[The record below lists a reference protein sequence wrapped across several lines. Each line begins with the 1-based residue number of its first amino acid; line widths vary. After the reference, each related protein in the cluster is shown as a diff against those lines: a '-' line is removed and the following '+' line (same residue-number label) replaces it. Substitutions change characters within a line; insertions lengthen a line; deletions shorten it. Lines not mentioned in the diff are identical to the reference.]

1 MQKIVN
7 SLKNLKKYNAVAV
20 KQSLEDE
27 GVSQEDLILMKQI
40 THKAKLDLNVKIGG
54 CEAKNDIHFCEW
66 LKVKGIVAPM
76 VESPYALRK
85 FLQSISNNNKQ
96 KLYVNLESIQ
106 AFQNIN
112 SILKQPNIKRLTGVV
127 IGRSDL
133 AGSLNLEKK
142 EVNSRRIYKLVYSIL
157 KKIKKKKLIVK
168 MGGSL
173 TAYSKDFI
181 IQLYK
186 QNLIDRVETRNI
198 EIKINKKVLENFERI
213 IDLIFLFELEWLKF
227 KEKIQK
233 RRKIKL
239 KNDNL
244 ERIKVLKKRFK

>member
-1 MQKIVN
+1 
-7 SLKNLKKYNAVAV
+7 
-20 KQSLEDE
+20 
-27 GVSQEDLILMKQI
+27 
-40 THKAKLDLNVKIGG
+40 
-54 CEAKNDIHFCEW
+54 
-66 LKVKGIVAPM
+66 
-76 VESPYALRK
+76 
-85 FLQSISNNNKQ
+85 
-96 KLYVNLESIQ
+96 
-106 AFQNIN
+106 
-112 SILKQPNIKRLTGVV
+112 
-127 IGRSDL
+127 
-133 AGSLNLEKK
+133 
-142 EVNSRRIYKLVYSIL
+142 
-157 KKIKKKKLIVK
+157 